1 MKFEIQEAVWQK
13 KMLIIKTEEEELVS
27 YYDRKELEVKKMSPY
42 NENNP
47 LSNKY

>member
-1 MKFEIQEAVWQK
+1 MRYRKQYGK
-13 KMLIIKTEEEELVS
+13 KKKLIIKTEEELVS
-27 YYDRKELEVKKMSPY
+27 YYDRKELEVKKMSPH